1 MGWTPSPADG
11 TGTIVMRTSTA
22 LYPFDV
28 VGDPEAVEAVVALG
42 VDEVSL
48 AGAYHAVRAVTP
60 RHPQHRIV
68 TAQRSAVYYVP
79 DAPTWSGRYL
89 QPSRAEGEGVCDSFG
104 PALDEL
110 RAAGLGVNA
119 WVVLAHSCGT
129 GGEQA
134 ASHVTNAFGDSYPWA
149 LCIARPEVVEYAATL
164 AGEIVGRFAP
174 DGVELEACGWYGF
187 DHLNAHDKVHAE
199 QSSAAE
205 RYLLSVCFCEACEG
219 SYRAAGI
226 DLPHLREVVAGS
238 LRDGD
243 GRPRPDGS
251 SDSVG
256 AEEEIRARLGADLAD
271 ALLCVRLAA
280 ADRMRRAVVSAVRA
294 AARGRSTFLWL
305 HAQGARHGVG
315 GNVGV
320 DPSAALSDVDGLLY
334 GAPSDSP
341 VAVAEA
347 ASVAREMPGRRVG
360 IVVDVL
366 GTQDDGGARLAKVV
380 GDARDA
386 GATDLHLYHAG
397 LASADGR
404 RILAGLVN
412 GFGS

>member
-1 MGWTPSPADG
+1 
-11 TGTIVMRTSTA
+11 MRTSTA

-28 VGDPEAVEAVVALG
+28 VGDPEAAGAVAALG
-42 VDEVSL
+42 VGEVSL
-48 AGAYHAVRAVTP
+48 AASYHAVRAVTP
-60 RHPQHRIV
+60 RHPRHRIV
-68 TAQRSAVYYVP
+68 TAQRSAVYYAP

-89 QPSRAEGEGVCDSFG
+89 QPSRAEGKGVRDSFG

-119 WVVLAHSCGT
+119 WVVLAHCCGT

-187 DHLNAHDKVHAE
+187 DHLSAHDKVHAE
-199 QSSAAE
+199 QLSAAE
-205 RYLLSVCFCEACEG
+205 RYLLSVCFCEACAG
-219 SYRAAGI
+219 LYRAGGI
-226 DLPHLREVVAGS
+226 DLRHLREVVTGS

-243 GRPRPDGS
+243 GRPGPNGS
-251 SDSVG
+251 IGSVG
-256 AEEEIRARLGADLAD
+256 AEDEIRERLGGDLAD
-271 ALLCVRLAA
+271 ALLGVRLAA

-294 AARGRSTFLWL
+294 AARGRSMFLWL

-320 DPSAALSDVDGLLY
+320 DPSEALADVDGLLY
-334 GAPSDSP
+334 GVPADSP
-341 VAVAEA
+341 AVIAEA
-347 ASVAREMPGRRVG
+347 ASVALELSGRRVG

-366 GTQDDGGARLAKVV
+366 GAKDDGGARLAEMV

-397 LASADGR
+397 LASAEGR
-404 RILAGLVN
+404 RILAGLVD